1 MQHDIEYIESVHKEH
16 IHNHGPLQTFQSKE
30 EDIWVLESHWKQS
43 SFTRDVNSIFK
54 NPERLTF

>member
-43 SFTRDVNSIFK
+43 SLLLETLIPLSKTLKD
-54 NPERLTF
+54 